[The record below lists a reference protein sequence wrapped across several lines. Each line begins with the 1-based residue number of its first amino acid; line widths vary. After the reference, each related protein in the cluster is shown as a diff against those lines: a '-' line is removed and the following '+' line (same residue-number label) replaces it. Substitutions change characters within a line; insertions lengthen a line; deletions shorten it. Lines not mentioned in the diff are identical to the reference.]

1 LLFGLLGVVALAAC
15 AVNPGEPRAE
25 VRAEVFRS
33 FQVDKVLVLKGKRRM
48 HLLRRG
54 MVLRTYEIA
63 LGRAPNGQKVKQG
76 DGKTPE
82 GWYILDSRNPGS
94 RFHRS
99 IRVSY
104 PNEADRARARAMGV
118 APGGAIMIHGEPNHL
133 QDIGFSGQGW
143 DWTEGCIAVTN
154 REIEEIWNSVPD
166 GTPIEI
172 RP

>member
-1 LLFGLLGVVALAAC
+1 LLFGLLGAVALAAC
-15 AVNPGEPRAE
+15 AIIPGETRAE

-54 MVLRTYEIA
+54 MVLRTYEIS
-63 LGRAPNGQKVKQG
+63 LGRAPTGQKVKQG

-94 RFHRS
+94 KFHRS

-118 APGGAIMIHGEPNHL
+118 PPGGAIMIHGEPNHL